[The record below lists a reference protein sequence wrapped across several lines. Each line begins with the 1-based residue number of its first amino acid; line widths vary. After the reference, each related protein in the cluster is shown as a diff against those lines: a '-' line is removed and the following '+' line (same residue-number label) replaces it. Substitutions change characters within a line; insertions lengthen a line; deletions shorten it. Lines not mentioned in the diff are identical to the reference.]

1 MFLEPKF
8 LTWNFWTFVTL
19 FAYFPLILT
28 KFFGVER
35 IATNIFLSKRPSVV
49 SFLLFNIFLR
59 NCRKKS
65 GKVSNFHFRKFWIE
79 KYKKDYDS
87 LKLLYWGRHNFTGAN
102 TTLLGQTQFYWGRH
116 NFIGADKILEMFYTF

>member
-49 SFLLFNIFLR
+49 SFLLFNTFFYETAEKRVEKWRVEKWVIFISESFELKSI
-59 NCRKKS
+59 KKTMTHLNYFT
-65 GKVSNFHFRKFWIE
+65 GAGTI
-79 KYKKDYDS
+79 
-87 LKLLYWGRHNFTGAN
+87 LLGQTQLYWGRHSFTGAD
-102 TTLLGQTQFYWGRH
+102 TTLLGQTQF
-116 NFIGADKILEMFYTF
+116 